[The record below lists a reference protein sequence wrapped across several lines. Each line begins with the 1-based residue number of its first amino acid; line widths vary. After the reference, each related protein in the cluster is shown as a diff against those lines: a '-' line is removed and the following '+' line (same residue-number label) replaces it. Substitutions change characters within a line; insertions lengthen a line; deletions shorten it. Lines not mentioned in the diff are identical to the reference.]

1 MKVNCCK
8 KICNTCGFTKNG
20 TNNTLYAEAIDI
32 IKQGVIFP
40 CHEYL
45 QSKTGSE
52 NTGTETL
59 KEIKVCRGYV
69 AYMKI
74 NRPELSLFTPIWDKL
89 FNEIRVDEL
98 EEIYSKSELIQNHN
112 GLRNKIYLRN

>member
-1 MKVNCCK
+1 MKVNCCE
-8 KICNTCGFTKNG
+8 KICVECGFSKKG
-20 TNNTLYAEAIDI
+20 TTETLYADSIDI
-32 IKQGVIFP
+32 MNNGSLFP
-40 CHEYL
+40 CHMYL
-45 QSKTGSE
+45 KSQTGSE

-59 KEIKVCRGYV
+59 EEIKVCRGYV

-98 EEIYSKSELIQNHN
+98 EEIYSPSELIQNHH
-112 GLRNKIYLRN
+112 GLRNGIYLRN